1 MVKNPSAVWGDLGSI
16 SRLGRSPGE
25 GHGQPTPVFLPG
37 ESHRQRRLADY
48 SPWGCNKSDT
58 TERLSTAQNRRNI
71 RADNRAIKEMR
82 D

>member
-58 TERLSTAQNRRNI
+58 TE
-71 RADNRAIKEMR
+71 
-82 D
+82 